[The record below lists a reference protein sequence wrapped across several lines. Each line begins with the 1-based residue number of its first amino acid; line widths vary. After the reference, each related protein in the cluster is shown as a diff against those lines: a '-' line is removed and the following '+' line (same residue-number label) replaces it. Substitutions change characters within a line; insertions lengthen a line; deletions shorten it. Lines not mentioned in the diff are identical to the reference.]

1 MAAEHNNSYAMYIL
15 GNIYFGQNKLDLAE
29 QYYIMAAEHNNTVA
43 MRSLGIIYMRQNKLD
58 LAEKYYLMAIGEWDY
73 VAGRNLGDL
82 YRVQNKLDLAEKY
95 YIMTIEYYDSDHCI
109 TKSEHTEIIK
119 LNKNLGSLY
128 CNQNKFDLATTYY
141 LKALLFDATIIKNII
156 NIIRKVSNE
165 TQLEILELVPEIR
178 TTDEYFNKLH
188 REVYFRYTNKKVE
201 MAQRLACHLNG
212 DVIGIC
218 LEYY

>member
-1 MAAEHNNSYAMYIL
+1 
-15 GNIYFGQNKLDLAE
+15 
-29 QYYIMAAEHNNTVA
+29 
-43 MRSLGIIYMRQNKLD
+43 
-58 LAEKYYLMAIGEWDY
+58 MAIEERGDF
-73 VAGRNLGDL
+73 VVMRILGDL
-82 YRVQNKLDLAEKY
+82 YKAQNKLDLAEKY
-95 YIMTIEYYDSDHCI
+95 YIMAMEYGDDEYYI

-128 CNQNKFDLATTYY
+128 CDQNKFDLATTYY
-141 LKALLFDATIIKNII
+141 LRALLFDANII
-156 NIIRKVSNE
+156 ENIIQKVSNK

-178 TTDEYFNKLH
+178 ATDAYFNELQ